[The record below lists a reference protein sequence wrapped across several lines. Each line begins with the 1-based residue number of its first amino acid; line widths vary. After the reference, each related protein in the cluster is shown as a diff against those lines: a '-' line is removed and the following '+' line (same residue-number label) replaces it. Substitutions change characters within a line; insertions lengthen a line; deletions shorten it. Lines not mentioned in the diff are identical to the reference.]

1 MQLLQHQ
8 HLDFLQL
15 FLSPHLDKVLYLT
28 VLSLAVINDYNA
40 SHIENIVLWGQKVL
54 MVEQTTDP
62 KKFIKPTKTRKRNYH
77 IN

>member
-28 VLSLAVINDYNA
+28 VLSLAVMNDYNA

-54 MVEQTTDP
+54 MV
-62 KKFIKPTKTRKRNYH
+62 
-77 IN
+77 